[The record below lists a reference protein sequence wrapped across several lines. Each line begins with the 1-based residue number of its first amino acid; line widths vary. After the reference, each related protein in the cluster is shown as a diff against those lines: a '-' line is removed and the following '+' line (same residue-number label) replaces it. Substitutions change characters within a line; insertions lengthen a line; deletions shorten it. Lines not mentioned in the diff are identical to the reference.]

1 MASDAHFR
9 EQIDRGGLPAALV
22 AALTGIDAEQL
33 AAWRVSGVAPATADT
48 GGDAS
53 AALYGWDDYTRVR
66 SAAALLDRGLSSS
79 EAAATLAR
87 LDDACLNWHEL
98 PHTARRDEPIGKH
111 QRQRA
116 AAALDAAL
124 PGPMTWDELRTAL
137 EREGAL
143 GKLCRFAEWIDMD
156 PAVQDGLPTLRGRR
170 LNTWV
175 IADNRAAGVS
185 DAEIARQYGIT
196 VEQVRRA
203 TAFER
208 ALSERPGSFPF
219 RHTRACRGYLAVHS
233 AACTG
238 TP

>member
-9 EQIDRGGLPAALV
+9 EQIDRGGLPPALV

-66 SAAALLDRGLSSS
+66 AAAALLDRGLSSS

-98 PHTARRDEPIGKH
+98 PHTARRDAPIGN
-111 QRQRA
+111 QYRQRA

-124 PGPMTWDELRTAL
+124 PGPMAWDELCIAL

-156 PAVQDGLPTLRGRR
+156 PAVQDGLPTIRGRR

-175 IADNRAAGVS
+175 IADNRTAGVN

-203 TAFER
+203 AAFER
-208 ALSERPGSFPF
+208 ALSERPGG
-219 RHTRACRGYLAVHS
+219 AYAAS
-233 AACTG
+233 A
-238 TP
+238 